1 MMTRVMH
8 ISSFTVSGRPF
19 GMLKQYFVRRDDVF
33 IRDFPYLFG
42 RDTSYDRILRNVVK
56 DHGSGTYHGMITYR
70 HAPTDGSMR
79 TYPHAVADRYW
90 LRCFQAQIPLLS
102 HYRVTGTSEDYSG
115 RNEAHVA
122 NRYWTRVKEGN
133 FKVHI
138 GHAKEMGVESKV
150 KVNAMLDHDLFVIRT
165 EYLLEQFLSAFCI
178 RRTGL
183 IIFQNQFVS
192 LVLPVMR
199 NIHRMAYESFLARY
213 KLHYFFRCHK
223 VYLLLA
229 HHVEKVSMEST
240 SVYRIPIWRILAP
253 HFHLQLVNPYF
264 IKQLHGHKSD
274 VADAQWIAECPM
286 KNFISSSF
294 VPPED
299 IQQFRQYDRRIFV
312 LDEEIVRKLSKL
324 DAVMQRCNI
333 RLSNYVSNVDCK
345 SYKDVVRKI
354 SEGVT
359 DPEILIEEIHGRII
373 KHHGRETILASLTGV
388 VSQAEVDVLRQLR
401 EELDLAEEHKQEC
414 LERMLDICK
423 EKYPDE
429 LRRLQTIPG
438 VKERTATSLIAE
450 IGTDMSKFETAN
462 HLAAWSG
469 LRPRNDESNRKF
481 KSRRITHGNVYLRKN
496 IIQCAWAASRTKN
509 CFFSRFS
516 YHQTQVRKK
525 NKMKVIVSVARKL
538 LVAAW
543 HVIHDKTDYVDF
555 QKQDR
560 QSPASNG

>member
-1 MMTRVMH
+1 MFNPLKVRLMRSVCGLDVH
-8 ISSFTVSGRPF
+8 KDSVYLCILSENGELIEKVF
-19 GMLKQYFVRRDDVF
+19 GVLTFQLHQMRD
-33 IRDFPYLFG
+33 
-42 RDTSYDRILRNVVK
+42 
-56 DHGSGTYHGMITYR
+56 
-70 HAPTDGSMR
+70 
-79 TYPHAVADRYW
+79 
-90 LRCFQAQIPLLS
+90 
-102 HYRVTGTSEDYSG
+102 
-115 RNEAHVA
+115 
-122 NRYWTRVKEGN
+122 
-133 FKVHI
+133 
-138 GHAKEMGVESKV
+138 
-150 KVNAMLDHDLFVIRT
+150 
-165 EYLLEQFLSAFCI
+165 
-178 RRTGL
+178 
-183 IIFQNQFVS
+183 
-192 LVLPVMR
+192 
-199 NIHRMAYESFLARY
+199 
-213 KLHYFFRCHK
+213 
-223 VYLLLA
+223 LLLA

-240 SVYRIPIWRILAP
+240 SVYWIPIWRILAP

-264 IKQLHGHKSD
+264 IKQLPGHKSD
-274 VADAQWIAECPM
+274 VADAQWIAECTM
-286 KNFISSSF
+286 KNLISSSF

-299 IQQFRQYDRRIFV
+299 IQQLRQYDRRIFD

-373 KHHGRETILASLTGV
+373 NHHGRETILASLTGV
-388 VSQAEVDVLRQLR
+388 VSQAEIDVLRQLR

-414 LERMLDICK
+414 LERMLEICQ

-438 VKERTATSLIAE
+438 VRERTATSLIAE

-496 IIQCAWAASRTKN
+496 IIQCAWAASRTKD

-516 YHQTQVRKK
+516 YYQTQVRKK
-525 NKMKVIVSVARKL
+525 NKMKFIVAVARKL

>member
-1 MMTRVMH
+1 MRSVC
-8 ISSFTVSGRPF
+8 G
-19 GMLKQYFVRRDDVF
+19 LDVHK
-33 IRDFPYLFG
+33 DSVYLC
-42 RDTSYDRILRNVVK
+42 IL
-56 DHGSGTYHGMITYR
+56 
-70 HAPTDGSMR
+70 
-79 TYPHAVADRYW
+79 
-90 LRCFQAQIPLLS
+90 
-102 HYRVTGTSEDYSG
+102 SEDG
-115 RNEAHVA
+115 ELI
-122 NRYWTRVKEGN
+122 E
-133 FKVHI
+133 KVF
-138 GHAKEMGVESKV
+138 GV
-150 KVNAMLDHDLFVIRT
+150 LT
-165 EYLLEQFLSAFCI
+165 
-178 RRTGL
+178 
-183 IIFQNQFVS
+183 FQLHQ
-192 LVLPVMR
+192 MR
-199 NIHRMAYESFLARY
+199 D
-213 KLHYFFRCHK
+213 
-223 VYLLLA
+223 LLLA

-240 SVYRIPIWRILAP
+240 SVYWIPIWRILAP
-253 HFHLQLVNPYF
+253 NFHLQLVNPYF
-264 IKQLHGHKSD
+264 IKQLPGHKSD
-274 VADAQWIAECPM
+274 VADAQWIAECTM
-286 KNFISSSF
+286 KNLISSSF

-299 IQQFRQYDRRIFV
+299 IQQLRQYDRRIFD

-388 VSQAEVDVLRQLR
+388 VSQAEIDVLRQLC

-525 NKMKVIVSVARKL
+525 NKMKVIVAVARKL

>member
-1 MMTRVMH
+1 MRSVC
-8 ISSFTVSGRPF
+8 G
-19 GMLKQYFVRRDDVF
+19 LDVHK
-33 IRDFPYLFG
+33 DSVYLC
-42 RDTSYDRILRNVVK
+42 IL
-56 DHGSGTYHGMITYR
+56 
-70 HAPTDGSMR
+70 
-79 TYPHAVADRYW
+79 
-90 LRCFQAQIPLLS
+90 
-102 HYRVTGTSEDYSG
+102 SEDG
-115 RNEAHVA
+115 ELI
-122 NRYWTRVKEGN
+122 E
-133 FKVHI
+133 KVF
-138 GHAKEMGVESKV
+138 GV
-150 KVNAMLDHDLFVIRT
+150 LT
-165 EYLLEQFLSAFCI
+165 
-178 RRTGL
+178 
-183 IIFQNQFVS
+183 FQLHQ
-192 LVLPVMR
+192 MR
-199 NIHRMAYESFLARY
+199 D
-213 KLHYFFRCHK
+213 
-223 VYLLLA
+223 LLLA
-229 HHVEKVSMEST
+229 HHVEEVSMEST
-240 SVYRIPIWRILAP
+240 SVYWIPIWRILAP

-264 IKQLHGHKSD
+264 IKQLPGHKSD
-274 VADAQWIAECPM
+274 VADAQWIAECTM
-286 KNFISSSF
+286 KNLISSSF

-299 IQQFRQYDRRIFV
+299 IQQLRQYDRRIFD

-414 LERMLDICK
+414 LERMLEICQ

-462 HLAAWSG
+462 HLTAWSG

-525 NKMKVIVSVARKL
+525 NKMKVIVAVARKL

>member
-1 MMTRVMH
+1 MRSVC
-8 ISSFTVSGRPF
+8 G
-19 GMLKQYFVRRDDVF
+19 LDVHK
-33 IRDFPYLFG
+33 DSVYLC
-42 RDTSYDRILRNVVK
+42 IL
-56 DHGSGTYHGMITYR
+56 
-70 HAPTDGSMR
+70 
-79 TYPHAVADRYW
+79 
-90 LRCFQAQIPLLS
+90 
-102 HYRVTGTSEDYSG
+102 SEDG
-115 RNEAHVA
+115 ELI
-122 NRYWTRVKEGN
+122 E
-133 FKVHI
+133 KVF
-138 GHAKEMGVESKV
+138 GV
-150 KVNAMLDHDLFVIRT
+150 LT
-165 EYLLEQFLSAFCI
+165 
-178 RRTGL
+178 
-183 IIFQNQFVS
+183 FQ
-192 LVLPVMR
+192 
-199 NIHRMAYESFLARY
+199 
-213 KLHYFFRCHK
+213 LHQICD
-223 VYLLLA
+223 LLLA

-240 SVYRIPIWRILAP
+240 SVYWIPIWRILAP

-264 IKQLHGHKSD
+264 IKQLPGHKSD
-274 VADAQWIAECPM
+274 VADAQWIAECTM
-286 KNFISSSF
+286 KNLISSSF

-299 IQQFRQYDRRIFV
+299 IQQLRQYDRRIFD

-359 DPEILIEEIHGRII
+359 DPEILIEVIHGRII

-388 VSQAEVDVLRQLR
+388 VSQAEIDVLRQLR

-414 LERMLDICK
+414 LERMLEICQ

-438 VKERTATSLIAE
+438 VSERTATSLIAE

-496 IIQCAWAASRTKN
+496 IIQCAWSASRTKD

-525 NKMKVIVSVARKL
+525 NKMKVIVAVARKL

>member
-1 MMTRVMH
+1 M
-8 ISSFTVSGRPF
+8 FNP
-19 GMLKQYFVRRDDVF
+19 LKVRLMRSVCGLDVHK
-33 IRDFPYLFG
+33 DSVYLC
-42 RDTSYDRILRNVVK
+42 IL
-56 DHGSGTYHGMITYR
+56 
-70 HAPTDGSMR
+70 
-79 TYPHAVADRYW
+79 
-90 LRCFQAQIPLLS
+90 
-102 HYRVTGTSEDYSG
+102 SEDG
-115 RNEAHVA
+115 ELI
-122 NRYWTRVKEGN
+122 E
-133 FKVHI
+133 KVF
-138 GHAKEMGVESKV
+138 GV
-150 KVNAMLDHDLFVIRT
+150 LT
-165 EYLLEQFLSAFCI
+165 
-178 RRTGL
+178 
-183 IIFQNQFVS
+183 FQLHQ
-192 LVLPVMR
+192 MR
-199 NIHRMAYESFLARY
+199 D
-213 KLHYFFRCHK
+213 
-223 VYLLLA
+223 LLLA

-240 SVYRIPIWRILAP
+240 SVYWIPIWRILAP

-264 IKQLHGHKSD
+264 IKQLPGHKSD
-274 VADAQWIAECPM
+274 VADAQWIAECTM
-286 KNFISSSF
+286 KNLISSSF

-299 IQQFRQYDRRIFV
+299 IQQLRQYDRRIFD

-359 DPEILIEEIHGRII
+359 DPEILIEVIHGRII

-388 VSQAEVDVLRQLR
+388 VSQAEIDVLRQFR

-414 LERMLDICK
+414 LERMLEICQ

-438 VKERTATSLIAE
+438 VSERTATSLIAE

-496 IIQCAWAASRTKN
+496 IIQCAWAASRTKD

-525 NKMKVIVSVARKL
+525 NKMKVIVAVARKL

>member
-1 MMTRVMH
+1 MRSVC
-8 ISSFTVSGRPF
+8 G
-19 GMLKQYFVRRDDVF
+19 LDVHK
-33 IRDFPYLFG
+33 DSVYLC
-42 RDTSYDRILRNVVK
+42 IL
-56 DHGSGTYHGMITYR
+56 
-70 HAPTDGSMR
+70 
-79 TYPHAVADRYW
+79 
-90 LRCFQAQIPLLS
+90 
-102 HYRVTGTSEDYSG
+102 SEDG
-115 RNEAHVA
+115 ELI
-122 NRYWTRVKEGN
+122 E
-133 FKVHI
+133 KVF
-138 GHAKEMGVESKV
+138 GV
-150 KVNAMLDHDLFVIRT
+150 LT
-165 EYLLEQFLSAFCI
+165 
-178 RRTGL
+178 
-183 IIFQNQFVS
+183 FQLHQ
-192 LVLPVMR
+192 MR
-199 NIHRMAYESFLARY
+199 D
-213 KLHYFFRCHK
+213 
-223 VYLLLA
+223 LLLA
-229 HHVEKVSMEST
+229 HHVEEVSMEST
-240 SVYRIPIWRILAP
+240 SVYWIPIWRILAP

-264 IKQLHGHKSD
+264 IKQLPGHKSD
-274 VADAQWIAECPM
+274 VADAQWIAECTM
-286 KNFISSSF
+286 KNLISSSF

-299 IQQFRQYDRRIFV
+299 IQQLRQYDRRIFD

-333 RLSNYVSNVDCK
+333 RLSNYVSNVDSK

-414 LERMLDICK
+414 LERMLEICQ

-525 NKMKVIVSVARKL
+525 NKMKVIVAVARKL

>member
-1 MMTRVMH
+1 MGK
-8 ISSFTVSGRPF
+8 SRPTYAQSYF
-19 GMLKQYFVRRDDVF
+19 ACSKSQLFIIFEVLLFNPLKVRLMRSVCGLDVHK
-33 IRDFPYLFG
+33 DSVYLC
-42 RDTSYDRILRNVVK
+42 IL
-56 DHGSGTYHGMITYR
+56 
-70 HAPTDGSMR
+70 
-79 TYPHAVADRYW
+79 
-90 LRCFQAQIPLLS
+90 
-102 HYRVTGTSEDYSG
+102 SEDG
-115 RNEAHVA
+115 ELI
-122 NRYWTRVKEGN
+122 E
-133 FKVHI
+133 KVF
-138 GHAKEMGVESKV
+138 GV
-150 KVNAMLDHDLFVIRT
+150 LT
-165 EYLLEQFLSAFCI
+165 
-178 RRTGL
+178 
-183 IIFQNQFVS
+183 FQLHQ
-192 LVLPVMR
+192 MR
-199 NIHRMAYESFLARY
+199 D
-213 KLHYFFRCHK
+213 
-223 VYLLLA
+223 LLLA

-240 SVYRIPIWRILAP
+240 SVYWIPIWRILAP

-264 IKQLHGHKSD
+264 IKQLPGHKSD
-274 VADAQWIAECPM
+274 VADAQWIAECTM
-286 KNFISSSF
+286 KNLISSSF

-299 IQQFRQYDRRIFV
+299 IQQLRQYDRRIFD

-333 RLSNYVSNVDCK
+333 RLGNYVSNVDCK

-388 VSQAEVDVLRQLR
+388 VSQAEIDVLRQLR

-414 LERMLDICK
+414 LERMLEICQ

-438 VKERTATSLIAE
+438 VSERTATSLIAE

-496 IIQCAWAASRTKN
+496 IIQCAWAASRTKD

-516 YHQTQVRKK
+516 YYQTQVRKK
-525 NKMKVIVSVARKL
+525 NKMKVIVAVARKL

-560 QSPASNG
+560 QSSASNG

>member
-1 MMTRVMH
+1 MRSVCGLDVH
-8 ISSFTVSGRPF
+8 KDSVYLCILSENGELIEKVF
-19 GMLKQYFVRRDDVF
+19 GVLTFQLHQMRD
-33 IRDFPYLFG
+33 
-42 RDTSYDRILRNVVK
+42 
-56 DHGSGTYHGMITYR
+56 
-70 HAPTDGSMR
+70 
-79 TYPHAVADRYW
+79 
-90 LRCFQAQIPLLS
+90 
-102 HYRVTGTSEDYSG
+102 
-115 RNEAHVA
+115 
-122 NRYWTRVKEGN
+122 
-133 FKVHI
+133 
-138 GHAKEMGVESKV
+138 
-150 KVNAMLDHDLFVIRT
+150 
-165 EYLLEQFLSAFCI
+165 
-178 RRTGL
+178 
-183 IIFQNQFVS
+183 
-192 LVLPVMR
+192 
-199 NIHRMAYESFLARY
+199 
-213 KLHYFFRCHK
+213 
-223 VYLLLA
+223 LLLA

-240 SVYRIPIWRILAP
+240 SVYWIPIWRILAP

-264 IKQLHGHKSD
+264 IKQLPGHKSD
-274 VADAQWIAECPM
+274 VADAQWIAECTM
-286 KNFISSSF
+286 KNLISSSF

-299 IQQFRQYDRRIFV
+299 IQQLRQYDRRIFD

-333 RLSNYVSNVDCK
+333 RLGNYVSNVDCK

-359 DPEILIEEIHGRII
+359 DPEILIEVIHGRII

-388 VSQAEVDVLRQLR
+388 VSQAEIDVLRQLR

-414 LERMLDICK
+414 LERMLEICQ

-438 VKERTATSLIAE
+438 VSERTATSLIAE

-496 IIQCAWAASRTKN
+496 IIQCAWAASRTKD

-525 NKMKVIVSVARKL
+525 NKMKVIVAVARKL

>member
-1 MMTRVMH
+1 MRSVC
-8 ISSFTVSGRPF
+8 G
-19 GMLKQYFVRRDDVF
+19 LDVHK
-33 IRDFPYLFG
+33 DSVYLC
-42 RDTSYDRILRNVVK
+42 IL
-56 DHGSGTYHGMITYR
+56 
-70 HAPTDGSMR
+70 
-79 TYPHAVADRYW
+79 
-90 LRCFQAQIPLLS
+90 
-102 HYRVTGTSEDYSG
+102 SEDG
-115 RNEAHVA
+115 ELI
-122 NRYWTRVKEGN
+122 E
-133 FKVHI
+133 KVF
-138 GHAKEMGVESKV
+138 GV
-150 KVNAMLDHDLFVIRT
+150 LT
-165 EYLLEQFLSAFCI
+165 
-178 RRTGL
+178 
-183 IIFQNQFVS
+183 FQLHQ
-192 LVLPVMR
+192 MR
-199 NIHRMAYESFLARY
+199 D
-213 KLHYFFRCHK
+213 
-223 VYLLLA
+223 LLLA

-240 SVYRIPIWRILAP
+240 SVYWIPIWRILAP

-264 IKQLHGHKSD
+264 IKQLPGHKSD
-274 VADAQWIAECPM
+274 VADAQWIAECTM
-286 KNFISSSF
+286 KNLISSSF

-299 IQQFRQYDRRIFV
+299 IQQLRQYDRRIFD

-388 VSQAEVDVLRQLR
+388 VSQAEIDVLRQLR

-438 VKERTATSLIAE
+438 VSERTATSLIAE

-525 NKMKVIVSVARKL
+525 NKMKVIVAVARKL

>member
-1 MMTRVMH
+1 M
-8 ISSFTVSGRPF
+8 FNP
-19 GMLKQYFVRRDDVF
+19 LKVRLMRSVCGLDVHK
-33 IRDFPYLFG
+33 DSVYLC
-42 RDTSYDRILRNVVK
+42 IL
-56 DHGSGTYHGMITYR
+56 
-70 HAPTDGSMR
+70 
-79 TYPHAVADRYW
+79 
-90 LRCFQAQIPLLS
+90 
-102 HYRVTGTSEDYSG
+102 SEDG
-115 RNEAHVA
+115 ELI
-122 NRYWTRVKEGN
+122 E
-133 FKVHI
+133 KVF
-138 GHAKEMGVESKV
+138 GV
-150 KVNAMLDHDLFVIRT
+150 LT
-165 EYLLEQFLSAFCI
+165 
-178 RRTGL
+178 
-183 IIFQNQFVS
+183 FQLHQ
-192 LVLPVMR
+192 MR
-199 NIHRMAYESFLARY
+199 D
-213 KLHYFFRCHK
+213 
-223 VYLLLA
+223 LLLA

-240 SVYRIPIWRILAP
+240 SVYWIPIWRILAP

-264 IKQLHGHKSD
+264 IKQLPGHKSD
-274 VADAQWIAECPM
+274 VADAQWIAECTM
-286 KNFISSSF
+286 KNLISSSF

-299 IQQFRQYDRRIFV
+299 IQQLRQYDRRIFD

-359 DPEILIEEIHGRII
+359 DPEILIEVIHGRII

-388 VSQAEVDVLRQLR
+388 VSQAEIDVLRQLR

-414 LERMLDICK
+414 LERMLEICQ

-438 VKERTATSLIAE
+438 VSERTATSLIAE

-496 IIQCAWAASRTKN
+496 IIQCAWAASRTKD

-525 NKMKVIVSVARKL
+525 NKMKVIVAVARKL

-560 QSPASNG
+560 QSSASNG

>member
-1 MMTRVMH
+1 MRQVC
-8 ISSFTVSGRPF
+8 G
-19 GMLKQYFVRRDDVF
+19 LDVHK
-33 IRDFPYLFG
+33 DSVYLC
-42 RDTSYDRILRNVVK
+42 IL
-56 DHGSGTYHGMITYR
+56 
-70 HAPTDGSMR
+70 
-79 TYPHAVADRYW
+79 
-90 LRCFQAQIPLLS
+90 
-102 HYRVTGTSEDYSG
+102 SEDG
-115 RNEAHVA
+115 ELI
-122 NRYWTRVKEGN
+122 E
-133 FKVHI
+133 KVF
-138 GHAKEMGVESKV
+138 GV
-150 KVNAMLDHDLFVIRT
+150 LT
-165 EYLLEQFLSAFCI
+165 
-178 RRTGL
+178 
-183 IIFQNQFVS
+183 FQLHQ
-192 LVLPVMR
+192 MR
-199 NIHRMAYESFLARY
+199 D
-213 KLHYFFRCHK
+213 
-223 VYLLLA
+223 LLLA

-240 SVYRIPIWRILAP
+240 SVYWIPIWRILAP

-264 IKQLHGHKSD
+264 IKQLPGHKSD
-274 VADAQWIAECPM
+274 VADAQWIAECTM
-286 KNFISSSF
+286 KNLISSSF

-299 IQQFRQYDRRIFV
+299 IQQLRQYDRRIFD

-359 DPEILIEEIHGRII
+359 DPEILIEVIHGRII

-388 VSQAEVDVLRQLR
+388 VSQAEIDVLRQLR

-414 LERMLDICK
+414 LERMLEICQ

-438 VKERTATSLIAE
+438 VSERTATSLIAE

-496 IIQCAWAASRTKN
+496 IIQCAWAASRTKD

-525 NKMKVIVSVARKL
+525 NKMKVIVAVARKL

>member
-1 MMTRVMH
+1 M
-8 ISSFTVSGRPF
+8 FNP
-19 GMLKQYFVRRDDVF
+19 LKVRLMRSVCGLDVHK
-33 IRDFPYLFG
+33 DSVYLC
-42 RDTSYDRILRNVVK
+42 IL
-56 DHGSGTYHGMITYR
+56 
-70 HAPTDGSMR
+70 
-79 TYPHAVADRYW
+79 
-90 LRCFQAQIPLLS
+90 
-102 HYRVTGTSEDYSG
+102 SEDG
-115 RNEAHVA
+115 ELI
-122 NRYWTRVKEGN
+122 E
-133 FKVHI
+133 KVF
-138 GHAKEMGVESKV
+138 GV
-150 KVNAMLDHDLFVIRT
+150 L
-165 EYLLEQFLSAFCI
+165 
-178 RRTGL
+178 
-183 IIFQNQFVS
+183 IFQLHQ
-192 LVLPVMR
+192 MR
-199 NIHRMAYESFLARY
+199 D
-213 KLHYFFRCHK
+213 
-223 VYLLLA
+223 LLLA
-229 HHVEKVSMEST
+229 HHVEEVSMEST
-240 SVYRIPIWRILAP
+240 SVYWIPIWRILAP

-264 IKQLHGHKSD
+264 IKQLPGHKSD
-274 VADAQWIAECPM
+274 VADAQWIAECTM
-286 KNFISSSF
+286 KNLISSSF

-299 IQQFRQYDRRIFV
+299 IQQLRQYDRRIFD

-333 RLSNYVSNVDCK
+333 RLSNYVSNVDSK

-388 VSQAEVDVLRQLR
+388 ISQAEIDVLRQLR

-414 LERMLDICK
+414 LERMLEICQ

-525 NKMKVIVSVARKL
+525 NKMKVIVAVARKL

>member
-1 MMTRVMH
+1 MFNPLKARLMRAVCGLDVHKDSVFLCILNEDGELIERV
-8 ISSFTVSGRPF
+8 F
-19 GMLKQYFVRRDDVF
+19 GVLTFQLQQMRD
-33 IRDFPYLFG
+33 
-42 RDTSYDRILRNVVK
+42 
-56 DHGSGTYHGMITYR
+56 
-70 HAPTDGSMR
+70 
-79 TYPHAVADRYW
+79 
-90 LRCFQAQIPLLS
+90 
-102 HYRVTGTSEDYSG
+102 
-115 RNEAHVA
+115 
-122 NRYWTRVKEGN
+122 
-133 FKVHI
+133 
-138 GHAKEMGVESKV
+138 
-150 KVNAMLDHDLFVIRT
+150 
-165 EYLLEQFLSAFCI
+165 
-178 RRTGL
+178 
-183 IIFQNQFVS
+183 
-192 LVLPVMR
+192 
-199 NIHRMAYESFLARY
+199 
-213 KLHYFFRCHK
+213 
-223 VYLLLA
+223 LLLT
-229 HHVEKVSMEST
+229 HHVDEVSMEST
-240 SVYRIPIWRILAP
+240 SIYWIPIWRILAP
-253 HFHLQLVNPYF
+253 HFHLRLVNPYF
-264 IKQLHGHKSD
+264 IKQLPGHKSD
-274 VADAQWIAECPM
+274 VADAQWIAECTM
-286 KNFISSSF
+286 KNLVSSSF

-299 IQQFRQYDRRIFV
+299 IQQLRQYDRRIFD

-359 DPEILIEEIHGRII
+359 DPEVLIEEIHGRII

-388 VSQAEVDVLRQLR
+388 ISQAEIDVLRQLR

-414 LERMLDICK
+414 LERMLKICQ

-469 LRPRNDESNRKF
+469 LRPRNDESNKKF

-496 IIQCAWAASRTKN
+496 IIQCAWAASRTKD

-525 NKMKVIVSVARKL
+525 NKMKVIVAVARKL
-538 LVAAW
+538 LVATW
-543 HVIHDKTDYVDF
+543 HVINDKTDYVDF

-560 QSPASNG
+560 QASVTNG

>member
-1 MMTRVMH
+1 M
-8 ISSFTVSGRPF
+8 FNP
-19 GMLKQYFVRRDDVF
+19 LKVRLMRSVCGLDVHK
-33 IRDFPYLFG
+33 DSVYLC
-42 RDTSYDRILRNVVK
+42 IL
-56 DHGSGTYHGMITYR
+56 
-70 HAPTDGSMR
+70 
-79 TYPHAVADRYW
+79 
-90 LRCFQAQIPLLS
+90 
-102 HYRVTGTSEDYSG
+102 SEDG
-115 RNEAHVA
+115 ELI
-122 NRYWTRVKEGN
+122 E
-133 FKVHI
+133 KVF
-138 GHAKEMGVESKV
+138 GV
-150 KVNAMLDHDLFVIRT
+150 LT
-165 EYLLEQFLSAFCI
+165 
-178 RRTGL
+178 
-183 IIFQNQFVS
+183 FQLHQ
-192 LVLPVMR
+192 MR
-199 NIHRMAYESFLARY
+199 D
-213 KLHYFFRCHK
+213 
-223 VYLLLA
+223 LLLA
-229 HHVEKVSMEST
+229 HHVEKVSIEST
-240 SVYRIPIWRILAP
+240 SVYWIPIWRILAP
-253 HFHLQLVNPYF
+253 NFHLQLVNPYF
-264 IKQLHGHKSD
+264 IKQLPGHKSD
-274 VADAQWIAECPM
+274 VADAQWIAECTM
-286 KNFISSSF
+286 KNLISSSF

-299 IQQFRQYDRRIFV
+299 IQQLRQYDRRIFD

-388 VSQAEVDVLRQLR
+388 VSQAEIDVLRQLR

-525 NKMKVIVSVARKL
+525 NKMKVIVAVARKL

>member
-1 MMTRVMH
+1 MRSVC
-8 ISSFTVSGRPF
+8 G
-19 GMLKQYFVRRDDVF
+19 LDVHK
-33 IRDFPYLFG
+33 DSVYLC
-42 RDTSYDRILRNVVK
+42 IL
-56 DHGSGTYHGMITYR
+56 
-70 HAPTDGSMR
+70 
-79 TYPHAVADRYW
+79 
-90 LRCFQAQIPLLS
+90 
-102 HYRVTGTSEDYSG
+102 SEDG
-115 RNEAHVA
+115 ELI
-122 NRYWTRVKEGN
+122 E
-133 FKVHI
+133 KVF
-138 GHAKEMGVESKV
+138 GV
-150 KVNAMLDHDLFVIRT
+150 LT
-165 EYLLEQFLSAFCI
+165 
-178 RRTGL
+178 
-183 IIFQNQFVS
+183 FQLHQ
-192 LVLPVMR
+192 MR
-199 NIHRMAYESFLARY
+199 D
-213 KLHYFFRCHK
+213 
-223 VYLLLA
+223 LLLA
-229 HHVEKVSMEST
+229 HHVEKVSIEST
-240 SVYRIPIWRILAP
+240 SVYWIPIWRILAP
-253 HFHLQLVNPYF
+253 NFHLQLVNPYF
-264 IKQLHGHKSD
+264 IKQLPGHKSD
-274 VADAQWIAECPM
+274 VADAQWIAECTM
-286 KNFISSSF
+286 KNLISSSF

-299 IQQFRQYDRRIFV
+299 IQQLRQYDRRIFD

-388 VSQAEVDVLRQLR
+388 VSQAEIDVLRELR

-525 NKMKVIVSVARKL
+525 NKMKVIVAVARKL

>member
-1 MMTRVMH
+1 MRSVC
-8 ISSFTVSGRPF
+8 G
-19 GMLKQYFVRRDDVF
+19 LDVHK
-33 IRDFPYLFG
+33 DSVYLC
-42 RDTSYDRILRNVVK
+42 IL
-56 DHGSGTYHGMITYR
+56 
-70 HAPTDGSMR
+70 
-79 TYPHAVADRYW
+79 
-90 LRCFQAQIPLLS
+90 
-102 HYRVTGTSEDYSG
+102 SEDG
-115 RNEAHVA
+115 ELI
-122 NRYWTRVKEGN
+122 E
-133 FKVHI
+133 KVF
-138 GHAKEMGVESKV
+138 GV
-150 KVNAMLDHDLFVIRT
+150 LT
-165 EYLLEQFLSAFCI
+165 
-178 RRTGL
+178 
-183 IIFQNQFVS
+183 FQLHQ
-192 LVLPVMR
+192 MR
-199 NIHRMAYESFLARY
+199 D
-213 KLHYFFRCHK
+213 
-223 VYLLLA
+223 LLLA

-240 SVYRIPIWRILAP
+240 SVYWIPIWRVLAP

-264 IKQLHGHKSD
+264 IKQLPGHKSD
-274 VADAQWIAECPM
+274 VADAQWIAECTM
-286 KNFISSSF
+286 KNLISSSF

-299 IQQFRQYDRRIFV
+299 IQQLRQYDRRIFD

-414 LERMLDICK
+414 LERMLEICQ

-462 HLAAWSG
+462 HLTAWSG

-496 IIQCAWAASRTKN
+496 IIQCAWGASRTKN

-525 NKMKVIVSVARKL
+525 NKMKVIVAVARKL

>member
-1 MMTRVMH
+1 MRSVC
-8 ISSFTVSGRPF
+8 G
-19 GMLKQYFVRRDDVF
+19 LDVHK
-33 IRDFPYLFG
+33 DSVYLC
-42 RDTSYDRILRNVVK
+42 IL
-56 DHGSGTYHGMITYR
+56 
-70 HAPTDGSMR
+70 
-79 TYPHAVADRYW
+79 
-90 LRCFQAQIPLLS
+90 
-102 HYRVTGTSEDYSG
+102 SEDG
-115 RNEAHVA
+115 ELI
-122 NRYWTRVKEGN
+122 E
-133 FKVHI
+133 KVF
-138 GHAKEMGVESKV
+138 GV
-150 KVNAMLDHDLFVIRT
+150 LT
-165 EYLLEQFLSAFCI
+165 
-178 RRTGL
+178 
-183 IIFQNQFVS
+183 FQLHQ
-192 LVLPVMR
+192 MR
-199 NIHRMAYESFLARY
+199 D
-213 KLHYFFRCHK
+213 
-223 VYLLLA
+223 LLLA

-240 SVYRIPIWRILAP
+240 SVYWIPIWRILAP
-253 HFHLQLVNPYF
+253 NFHLQLVNPYF
-264 IKQLHGHKSD
+264 IKQLPGHKSD
-274 VADAQWIAECPM
+274 VADAQWIAECTM
-286 KNFISSSF
+286 KNLISSSF

-299 IQQFRQYDRRIFV
+299 IQQLRQYDRRIFD

-388 VSQAEVDVLRQLR
+388 VSQAEIDVLRQLR

>member
-1 MMTRVMH
+1 MRSVC
-8 ISSFTVSGRPF
+8 G
-19 GMLKQYFVRRDDVF
+19 LDVHK
-33 IRDFPYLFG
+33 DSVYLC
-42 RDTSYDRILRNVVK
+42 IL
-56 DHGSGTYHGMITYR
+56 
-70 HAPTDGSMR
+70 
-79 TYPHAVADRYW
+79 
-90 LRCFQAQIPLLS
+90 
-102 HYRVTGTSEDYSG
+102 SEDG
-115 RNEAHVA
+115 ELI
-122 NRYWTRVKEGN
+122 E
-133 FKVHI
+133 KVF
-138 GHAKEMGVESKV
+138 GV
-150 KVNAMLDHDLFVIRT
+150 LT
-165 EYLLEQFLSAFCI
+165 
-178 RRTGL
+178 
-183 IIFQNQFVS
+183 FQLHQ
-192 LVLPVMR
+192 MR
-199 NIHRMAYESFLARY
+199 D
-213 KLHYFFRCHK
+213 
-223 VYLLLA
+223 LLLA

-240 SVYRIPIWRILAP
+240 SVYWIPIWRILAP
-253 HFHLQLVNPYF
+253 NFHLQLVNPYF
-264 IKQLHGHKSD
+264 IKQLPGHKSD
-274 VADAQWIAECPM
+274 VADAQWIAECTM
-286 KNFISSSF
+286 KNLISSSF

-299 IQQFRQYDRRIFV
+299 IQQLRQYDRRIFD

-496 IIQCAWAASRTKN
+496 IIQCAWAASRTKD

-525 NKMKVIVSVARKL
+525 NKMKVIVAVARKL

>member
-1 MMTRVMH
+1 MRSVCGLDVH
-8 ISSFTVSGRPF
+8 KDSVYLCVLSENGELIEKVF
-19 GMLKQYFVRRDDVF
+19 GVLTFQLHQMRD
-33 IRDFPYLFG
+33 
-42 RDTSYDRILRNVVK
+42 
-56 DHGSGTYHGMITYR
+56 
-70 HAPTDGSMR
+70 
-79 TYPHAVADRYW
+79 
-90 LRCFQAQIPLLS
+90 
-102 HYRVTGTSEDYSG
+102 
-115 RNEAHVA
+115 
-122 NRYWTRVKEGN
+122 
-133 FKVHI
+133 
-138 GHAKEMGVESKV
+138 
-150 KVNAMLDHDLFVIRT
+150 
-165 EYLLEQFLSAFCI
+165 
-178 RRTGL
+178 
-183 IIFQNQFVS
+183 
-192 LVLPVMR
+192 
-199 NIHRMAYESFLARY
+199 
-213 KLHYFFRCHK
+213 
-223 VYLLLA
+223 LLLA

-240 SVYRIPIWRILAP
+240 SVYWIPIWRILAP

-264 IKQLHGHKSD
+264 IKQLPGHKSD
-274 VADAQWIAECPM
+274 VADAQWIAECTM
-286 KNFISSSF
+286 KNLISSSF

-299 IQQFRQYDRRIFV
+299 IQQLRQYDRRIFD

-388 VSQAEVDVLRQLR
+388 VSQAEIDVLRQLR

-414 LERMLDICK
+414 LERMLEICQ

-525 NKMKVIVSVARKL
+525 NKMKVIVAVARKL

>member
-1 MMTRVMH
+1 MRSVC
-8 ISSFTVSGRPF
+8 G
-19 GMLKQYFVRRDDVF
+19 LDVHK
-33 IRDFPYLFG
+33 DSVYLC
-42 RDTSYDRILRNVVK
+42 IL
-56 DHGSGTYHGMITYR
+56 
-70 HAPTDGSMR
+70 
-79 TYPHAVADRYW
+79 
-90 LRCFQAQIPLLS
+90 
-102 HYRVTGTSEDYSG
+102 SEDG
-115 RNEAHVA
+115 ELI
-122 NRYWTRVKEGN
+122 E
-133 FKVHI
+133 KVF
-138 GHAKEMGVESKV
+138 GV
-150 KVNAMLDHDLFVIRT
+150 LT
-165 EYLLEQFLSAFCI
+165 
-178 RRTGL
+178 
-183 IIFQNQFVS
+183 FQLHQ
-192 LVLPVMR
+192 MR
-199 NIHRMAYESFLARY
+199 D
-213 KLHYFFRCHK
+213 
-223 VYLLLA
+223 LLLA

-240 SVYRIPIWRILAP
+240 SVYWIPIWRILAP

-264 IKQLHGHKSD
+264 IKQLPGHKSD
-274 VADAQWIAECPM
+274 VADAQWIAECTM
-286 KNFISSSF
+286 KNLISSSF

-299 IQQFRQYDRRIFV
+299 IQQLRQYDRRIFD

-388 VSQAEVDVLRQLR
+388 VSQAEIDVLRQLR

-414 LERMLDICK
+414 LERMLEICQ

-462 HLAAWSG
+462 HLTAWSG

-496 IIQCAWAASRTKN
+496 IIQCAWGASRTKN

-525 NKMKVIVSVARKL
+525 NKMKVIVAVARKL

>member
-1 MMTRVMH
+1 MRSVC
-8 ISSFTVSGRPF
+8 G
-19 GMLKQYFVRRDDVF
+19 LDVHK
-33 IRDFPYLFG
+33 DSVYLC
-42 RDTSYDRILRNVVK
+42 IL
-56 DHGSGTYHGMITYR
+56 
-70 HAPTDGSMR
+70 
-79 TYPHAVADRYW
+79 
-90 LRCFQAQIPLLS
+90 
-102 HYRVTGTSEDYSG
+102 SEDG
-115 RNEAHVA
+115 ELI
-122 NRYWTRVKEGN
+122 E
-133 FKVHI
+133 KVF
-138 GHAKEMGVESKV
+138 G
-150 KVNAMLDHDLFVIRT
+150 
-165 EYLLEQFLSAFCI
+165 
-178 RRTGL
+178 GL
-183 IIFQNQFVS
+183 TFQLHQ
-192 LVLPVMR
+192 MR
-199 NIHRMAYESFLARY
+199 D
-213 KLHYFFRCHK
+213 
-223 VYLLLA
+223 LLLA

-240 SVYRIPIWRILAP
+240 SVYWIPIWRILAP

-264 IKQLHGHKSD
+264 IKQLPGHKSD
-274 VADAQWIAECPM
+274 VADAQWIAECTM
-286 KNFISSSF
+286 KNLISSSF

-299 IQQFRQYDRRIFV
+299 IQQLRQYDRRIFD

-388 VSQAEVDVLRQLR
+388 VSQAEIDVLRELR

-525 NKMKVIVSVARKL
+525 NKMKVIVAVARKL

>member
-1 MMTRVMH
+1 MGK
-8 ISSFTVSGRPF
+8 SRPTYAQSYF
-19 GMLKQYFVRRDDVF
+19 ACSKSQLFIIFEVLLFNPLKVRLMRSVCGLDVHK
-33 IRDFPYLFG
+33 DSVYLC
-42 RDTSYDRILRNVVK
+42 IL
-56 DHGSGTYHGMITYR
+56 
-70 HAPTDGSMR
+70 
-79 TYPHAVADRYW
+79 
-90 LRCFQAQIPLLS
+90 
-102 HYRVTGTSEDYSG
+102 SEDG
-115 RNEAHVA
+115 ELI
-122 NRYWTRVKEGN
+122 E
-133 FKVHI
+133 KVF
-138 GHAKEMGVESKV
+138 GV
-150 KVNAMLDHDLFVIRT
+150 LT
-165 EYLLEQFLSAFCI
+165 
-178 RRTGL
+178 
-183 IIFQNQFVS
+183 FQLHQ
-192 LVLPVMR
+192 MR
-199 NIHRMAYESFLARY
+199 D
-213 KLHYFFRCHK
+213 
-223 VYLLLA
+223 LLLA

-240 SVYRIPIWRILAP
+240 SVYWIPIWRILAP

-264 IKQLHGHKSD
+264 IKQLPGHKSD
-274 VADAQWIAECPM
+274 VADAQWIAECTM
-286 KNFISSSF
+286 KNLISSSF

-299 IQQFRQYDRRIFV
+299 IQQLRQYDRRIFD

-359 DPEILIEEIHGRII
+359 DPEILIEVIHGRII

-388 VSQAEVDVLRQLR
+388 VSQAEIDVLRQLR

-414 LERMLDICK
+414 LERMLEICQ

-438 VKERTATSLIAE
+438 VSERTATSLIAE

-496 IIQCAWAASRTKN
+496 IIQCAWSASRTKD

-525 NKMKVIVSVARKL
+525 NKMKVIVAVARKL

>member
-1 MMTRVMH
+1 MRSVC
-8 ISSFTVSGRPF
+8 G
-19 GMLKQYFVRRDDVF
+19 LDVHK
-33 IRDFPYLFG
+33 DSVYLC
-42 RDTSYDRILRNVVK
+42 IL
-56 DHGSGTYHGMITYR
+56 
-70 HAPTDGSMR
+70 
-79 TYPHAVADRYW
+79 
-90 LRCFQAQIPLLS
+90 
-102 HYRVTGTSEDYSG
+102 SEDG
-115 RNEAHVA
+115 ELI
-122 NRYWTRVKEGN
+122 E
-133 FKVHI
+133 KVF
-138 GHAKEMGVESKV
+138 GV
-150 KVNAMLDHDLFVIRT
+150 LT
-165 EYLLEQFLSAFCI
+165 
-178 RRTGL
+178 
-183 IIFQNQFVS
+183 FQLHQ
-192 LVLPVMR
+192 MR
-199 NIHRMAYESFLARY
+199 D
-213 KLHYFFRCHK
+213 
-223 VYLLLA
+223 LLLA

-240 SVYRIPIWRILAP
+240 SVYWIPIWRILAP
-253 HFHLQLVNPYF
+253 NFHLQLVNPYF
-264 IKQLHGHKSD
+264 IKQLPGHKSD
-274 VADAQWIAECPM
+274 VADAQWIAECTM
-286 KNFISSSF
+286 KNLISSSF

-299 IQQFRQYDRRIFV
+299 IQQLRQYDRRIFD

-388 VSQAEVDVLRQLR
+388 VSQAEIDVLRELR

-525 NKMKVIVSVARKL
+525 NKMKVIVAVARKL

>member
-1 MMTRVMH
+1 MRSVC
-8 ISSFTVSGRPF
+8 G
-19 GMLKQYFVRRDDVF
+19 LDVHK
-33 IRDFPYLFG
+33 DSVYLC
-42 RDTSYDRILRNVVK
+42 IL
-56 DHGSGTYHGMITYR
+56 
-70 HAPTDGSMR
+70 
-79 TYPHAVADRYW
+79 
-90 LRCFQAQIPLLS
+90 
-102 HYRVTGTSEDYSG
+102 SEDG
-115 RNEAHVA
+115 ELI
-122 NRYWTRVKEGN
+122 E
-133 FKVHI
+133 KVF
-138 GHAKEMGVESKV
+138 GV
-150 KVNAMLDHDLFVIRT
+150 LT
-165 EYLLEQFLSAFCI
+165 
-178 RRTGL
+178 
-183 IIFQNQFVS
+183 FQLHQ
-192 LVLPVMR
+192 MR
-199 NIHRMAYESFLARY
+199 D
-213 KLHYFFRCHK
+213 
-223 VYLLLA
+223 LLLA

-240 SVYRIPIWRILAP
+240 SVYWIPIWRILAP

-264 IKQLHGHKSD
+264 IKQLPGHKSD
-274 VADAQWIAECPM
+274 VADAQWIAECTM
-286 KNFISSSF
+286 KNLISSSF

-299 IQQFRQYDRRIFV
+299 IQQLRQYDRRIFD

-333 RLSNYVSNVDCK
+333 RLGNYVSNVDCK

-359 DPEILIEEIHGRII
+359 DPEILIEVIHGRII
-373 KHHGRETILASLTGV
+373 KHHVRETILASLTGV
-388 VSQAEVDVLRQLR
+388 VSQAEIDVLRQLR

-414 LERMLDICK
+414 LERMLEICQ

-438 VKERTATSLIAE
+438 VSERTATSLIAE

-496 IIQCAWAASRTKN
+496 IIQCAWAASRTKD

-525 NKMKVIVSVARKL
+525 NKMKVIVAVARKL

>member
-1 MMTRVMH
+1 MRSVC
-8 ISSFTVSGRPF
+8 G
-19 GMLKQYFVRRDDVF
+19 LDVHK
-33 IRDFPYLFG
+33 DSVYLC
-42 RDTSYDRILRNVVK
+42 IL
-56 DHGSGTYHGMITYR
+56 
-70 HAPTDGSMR
+70 
-79 TYPHAVADRYW
+79 
-90 LRCFQAQIPLLS
+90 
-102 HYRVTGTSEDYSG
+102 SEDG
-115 RNEAHVA
+115 ELI
-122 NRYWTRVKEGN
+122 E
-133 FKVHI
+133 KVF
-138 GHAKEMGVESKV
+138 GV
-150 KVNAMLDHDLFVIRT
+150 LT
-165 EYLLEQFLSAFCI
+165 
-178 RRTGL
+178 
-183 IIFQNQFVS
+183 FQLHQ
-192 LVLPVMR
+192 MR
-199 NIHRMAYESFLARY
+199 D
-213 KLHYFFRCHK
+213 
-223 VYLLLA
+223 LLLA

-240 SVYRIPIWRILAP
+240 SVYWIPIWRILAP

-264 IKQLHGHKSD
+264 IKQLPGHKSD
-274 VADAQWIAECPM
+274 VADAQWIAECTM

-299 IQQFRQYDRRIFV
+299 IQQLRQYDRRIFV

-388 VSQAEVDVLRQLR
+388 ISQAEIDVLRQLR

-414 LERMLDICK
+414 LERMLEICQ

-525 NKMKVIVSVARKL
+525 NKMKVIVAVARKL

>member
-1 MMTRVMH
+1 M
-8 ISSFTVSGRPF
+8 
-19 GMLKQYFVRRDDVF
+19 RD
-33 IRDFPYLFG
+33 
-42 RDTSYDRILRNVVK
+42 
-56 DHGSGTYHGMITYR
+56 
-70 HAPTDGSMR
+70 
-79 TYPHAVADRYW
+79 
-90 LRCFQAQIPLLS
+90 
-102 HYRVTGTSEDYSG
+102 
-115 RNEAHVA
+115 
-122 NRYWTRVKEGN
+122 
-133 FKVHI
+133 
-138 GHAKEMGVESKV
+138 
-150 KVNAMLDHDLFVIRT
+150 
-165 EYLLEQFLSAFCI
+165 
-178 RRTGL
+178 
-183 IIFQNQFVS
+183 
-192 LVLPVMR
+192 
-199 NIHRMAYESFLARY
+199 
-213 KLHYFFRCHK
+213 
-223 VYLLLA
+223 LLLA

-240 SVYRIPIWRILAP
+240 SVYWIPIWRILAP

-264 IKQLHGHKSD
+264 IKQLPGHKSD
-274 VADAQWIAECPM
+274 VADAQWIAECTM
-286 KNFISSSF
+286 KNLISSSF

-299 IQQFRQYDRRIFV
+299 IQQLRQYDRRIFD

-414 LERMLDICK
+414 LERMLEICQ

-429 LRRLQTIPG
+429 LERLQTIPG

-462 HLAAWSG
+462 HLTAWSG

-496 IIQCAWAASRTKN
+496 IIQCAWGASRTKN

-525 NKMKVIVSVARKL
+525 NKMKVIVAVARKL

>member
-1 MMTRVMH
+1 MRSVCGLDVH
-8 ISSFTVSGRPF
+8 KDSVYLCILSENGELIENVF
-19 GMLKQYFVRRDDVF
+19 GVLTFQLHQMRD
-33 IRDFPYLFG
+33 
-42 RDTSYDRILRNVVK
+42 
-56 DHGSGTYHGMITYR
+56 
-70 HAPTDGSMR
+70 
-79 TYPHAVADRYW
+79 
-90 LRCFQAQIPLLS
+90 
-102 HYRVTGTSEDYSG
+102 
-115 RNEAHVA
+115 
-122 NRYWTRVKEGN
+122 
-133 FKVHI
+133 
-138 GHAKEMGVESKV
+138 
-150 KVNAMLDHDLFVIRT
+150 
-165 EYLLEQFLSAFCI
+165 
-178 RRTGL
+178 
-183 IIFQNQFVS
+183 
-192 LVLPVMR
+192 
-199 NIHRMAYESFLARY
+199 
-213 KLHYFFRCHK
+213 
-223 VYLLLA
+223 LLLA

-240 SVYRIPIWRILAP
+240 SVYWIPIWRILAP

-264 IKQLHGHKSD
+264 IKQLPGHKSD
-274 VADAQWIAECPM
+274 VADAQWIAECTM
-286 KNFISSSF
+286 KNLISSSF

-299 IQQFRQYDRRIFV
+299 IQQLRQYDRRIFD

-333 RLSNYVSNVDCK
+333 RLGNYVSNVDCK

-388 VSQAEVDVLRQLR
+388 VSQAEIDVLRQLR

-414 LERMLDICK
+414 LERMLEICQ

-438 VKERTATSLIAE
+438 VSERTATSLIAE

-496 IIQCAWAASRTKN
+496 IIQCAWAASRTKD

-525 NKMKVIVSVARKL
+525 NKMKVIVAVARKL